1 MPAEKFSDT
10 VKREVRKMVAEIG
23 EISEEE
29 IKDDSNFI
37 DDLGFDS
44 MKALEIAAAI
54 EKKYKIRISEEE
66 IPKINSLASVF
77 NLLEKSLKN

>member
-1 MPAEKFSDT
+1 MPAEKTLDT
-10 VKREVRKMVAEIG
+10 LRQELRKIVAEIG

-29 IKDDSNFI
+29 IKDDANFI

-44 MKALEIAAAI
+44 MKALEVAAAI

-66 IPKINSLASVF
+66 IPKINSLVNVF
-77 NLLEKSLKN
+77 KLLEKSLKN